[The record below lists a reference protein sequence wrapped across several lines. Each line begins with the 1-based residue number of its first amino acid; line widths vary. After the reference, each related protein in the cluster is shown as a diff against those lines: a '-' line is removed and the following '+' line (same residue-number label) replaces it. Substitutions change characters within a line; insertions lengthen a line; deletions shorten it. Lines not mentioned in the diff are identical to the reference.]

1 MWSFIDEITMRAILL
16 TAAIFFMMLASP
28 PSSLAAGGPT
38 NKVVIQVSDN
48 DPAKWNLALNNARN
62 IQEELGKGN
71 VQIEIVAYGPGIN
84 MLKFD
89 SEVGNRLMDAA
100 DNGVLIA
107 ACGNTMKAQK
117 LKPDDLHPAAK
128 IVPAGVVEII
138 KREREGY
145 AYIRP

>member
-1 MWSFIDEITMRAILL
+1 MKALL
-16 TAAIFFMMLASP
+16 ATAAIVFVTLAMSP
-28 PSSLAAGGPT
+28 ISTAAAGLT
-38 NKVVIQVSDN
+38 TKVVIQVSDD
-48 DPAKWNLALNNARN
+48 DPQKWNLALNNARN
-62 IQEELGKGN
+62 IQEDLGKDK
-71 VQIEIVAYGPGIN
+71 VQIEIVAYGPGIK
-84 MLKFD
+84 MLEFD
-89 SEVGNRLMDAA
+89 SEVGDLLATAA

-117 LKPDDLHPAAK
+117 LTPADMHPSAN

>member
-1 MWSFIDEITMRAILL
+1 MKAIL
-16 TAAIFFMMLASP
+16 AAGAIFFLMLASP
-28 PSSLAAGGPT
+28 PISLAAEEAI

-62 IQEELGKGN
+62 IQEDLGKSN
-71 VQIEIVAYGPGIN
+71 VRIEIVAYGPGIN

-89 SEVGNRLMDAA
+89 SEVGNRLVEAA
-100 DNGVLIA
+100 KDGVLIA
-107 ACGNTMKAQK
+107 ACANTMKAQK
-117 LKPDDLHPAAK
+117 LTPDDMHPAAK

-138 KREREGY
+138 RREREGY